1 MVKNRMKFEKQLI
14 IFVAIGLAAGLILG
28 NIFGVP
34 DCSNTSRPIL
44 AALVGDQGCP
54 KKFNSGWFL
63 ISILIASTLGIVLS
77 KRKR

>member
-1 MVKNRMKFEKQLI
+1 MKFDRVLLI
-14 IFVAIGLAAGLILG
+14 YISVGIAAGLILG

-63 ISILIASTLGIVLS
+63 ASIVVSTVFGIVLGKS
-77 KRKR
+77 KRK